1 LAHDTQ
7 WAANGSW
14 EGGPTQLA
22 VSGAGKNQWLVMGRY
37 FLVMVRNADGD
48 TGDTLP
54 NGFDEAH
61 YHSAME
67 KVTFKIS
74 NLYRSK
80 VEGCAS
86 TLGGL
91 TVTGNVRMVVGPSL
105 ANLEEDLGA
114 NSVTYGQTVMTT
126 VSDTL
131 SGLGETSNLGPHGGE
146 TSPAIEIMNNTQ
158 GGINAKMFLDH
169 TDAMDEDFGVQFKGG
184 VGGSNVYQN
193 TTLTATTY
201 TQSGMING
209 TQVTDI
215 VDELENLRIR
225 YNSDNVDSNAFK
237 TIMEASESTDTWRP
251 DSGKLNQYFDQTTKG
266 ADVLVVKGDSINIGT
281 TSAPVV
287 GDAIQDAKIFI
298 HIDQTISGGE

>member
-1 LAHDTQ
+1 
-7 WAANGSW
+7 
-14 EGGPTQLA
+14 
-22 VSGAGKNQWLVMGRY
+22 
-37 FLVMVRNADGD
+37 
-48 TGDTLP
+48 
-54 NGFDEAH
+54 
-61 YHSAME
+61 
-67 KVTFKIS
+67 
-74 NLYRSK
+74 
-80 VEGCAS
+80 
-86 TLGGL
+86 
-91 TVTGNVRMVVGPSL
+91 
-105 ANLEEDLGA
+105 
-114 NSVTYGQTVMTT
+114 
-126 VSDTL
+126 
-131 SGLGETSNLGPHGGE
+131 
-146 TSPAIEIMNNTQ
+146 MNNTQ